1 MEQLLDAYSAA
12 CAELAFAKT
21 EIKQWELYKNSK
33 ARQSKWKQTP
43 ICKLSTKHINNILN
57 YTFKTPLPKEWR
69 NLLKTELIFRT
80 IDFNKWYKQILQ
92 YENIVQIGR
101 KCF

>member
-21 EIKQWELYKNSK
+21 EIKQWETYKTSK
-33 ARQSKWKQTP
+33 ARQSKWKQIP
-43 ICKLSTKHINNILN
+43 ICKLSTEHINNILK
-57 YTFKTPLPKEWR
+57 YTFKVPLPKEWV

-80 IDFNKWYKQILQ
+80 IDFDKWYKQIAQ
-92 YENIVQIGR
+92 YENIVQIGY